1 MARSL
6 WVWGILFVK
15 FVTCK
20 AQIAP
25 LYPDIPATYSF
36 NMPLVTPAYIP
47 LEGKYILGS
56 IYKFKLKESN
66 LAIFDMNAAIVF
78 DGKGQNKQL
87 VRLNFSNEKEGPY
100 ISTSRASA
108 NYAYKLALTH
118 DLNMSAGLSLGFVN
132 RIYMTPSSSNQG
144 SFFLPDGN
152 IGLTINYKE
161 LEIGSALM
169 QFPNSKETP
178 LQSTQQA
185 KRFYHM
191 YGMYKHD
198 ISPYWSL
205 KEYML
210 VRVLPEITTQLIGG
224 FNIIY
229 QDMYEAGFV
238 YYQRRG
244 ITFQLVYGL
253 PGEKYPLA
261 LSMAYNSSLLTQ
273 SPLWVD
279 SFELGL
285 KVRINKKK
293 ESGLTIGKL

>member
-25 LYPDIPATYSF
+25 LFPDIPATYSF

-47 LEGKYILGS
+47 VEGKYILGS

-66 LAIFDMNAAIVF
+66 LAIFDVNAAIVF
-78 DGKGQNKQL
+78 NGKSQNKQL
-87 VRLNFSNEKEGPY
+87 IRLNFSNEKEGPY

-108 NYAYKLALTH
+108 NYAYKLALSH
-118 DLNMSAGLSLGFVN
+118 DLHMTAGIAVGFVN

-161 LEIGSALM
+161 LELGSSVM
-169 QFPNSKETP
+169 QVTNSKETP

-198 ISPYWSL
+198 VSPEWSL

-210 VRVLPEITTQLIGG
+210 LRVLPEVTTQLIGG
-224 FNIIY
+224 FSIIY
-229 QDMYEAGFV
+229 QDLYEAGFV

-253 PGEKYPLA
+253 PGEKYPLS
-261 LSMAYNSSLLTQ
+261 LSMAYNSSLLTL

-285 KVRINKKK
+285 KVRINKKG
-293 ESGLTIGKL
+293 ENVTIGDD